1 MTKHIKLLALTVF
14 LGAVFISCQNNS
26 SSTDNSEQNLKQPI
40 ITEDLSDLSVYNL
53 PSSWNDQNGN
63 EIVLEDLKGNIVV
76 VAMIYTTCQAAC
88 PRLVADMRHI
98 EKTINVK
105 NKDKIKFLLV
115 SIDPE
120 TDTPAKMKQFAID
133 NEMDGD
139 QWLFLASN
147 EEDTREFAATLA
159 VNYKRISPIDFSH
172 SNIISLFNAQG
183 ELVYQQEGLGIDY
196 SPTIEAIEK
205 EATQL

>member
-1 MTKHIKLLALTVF
+1 MWCSVVLF
-14 LGAVFISCQNNS
+14 SCQSNS
-26 SSTDNSEQNLKQPI
+26 SGTGTKDSTNGSASEKQMKQPT

-53 PSSWNDQNGN
+53 PSKWNDQNGN
-63 EIVLEDLKGNIVV
+63 EIVLEDLKGNLVV
-76 VAMIYTTCQAAC
+76 VAMIYTECQAAC

-98 EKTINVK
+98 EKTIDTK

-120 TDTPAKMKQFAID
+120 TDTPEKMKQFAID

-172 SNIISLFNAQG
+172 SNIISLFNDKG

-196 SPTIEAIEK
+196 TPTIQAIEK
-205 EATQL
+205 EAALL